1 MATKRVTPK
10 RWPSLAQL
18 ADNVVREAFSEA
30 FDKYLRDIVR
40 HHPKNRN
47 WLRRFLS
54 AWQAEIDWRSHGHE
68 CGRVQAR
75 QHQKNRKR
83 VRSRLPSEV
92 RS

>member
-1 MATKRVTPK
+1 MATKRVTPQ
-10 RWPSLAQL
+10 RRPSLAQL
-18 ADNVVREAFSEA
+18 ADNVVREAFSAA
-30 FDKYLRDIVR
+30 FEKYLRDIVR
-40 HHPKNRN
+40 QHPKNRS

-75 QHQKNRKR
+75 QHEKNLKR
-83 VRSRLPSEV
+83 LRSRLPPEV